1 MKERNTDKTATESAA
16 IRYRSEESAFSDA
29 DVETTVSVTEAV
41 LDPDN
46 TDPIVLEDED
56 GNEYVYDQIATITL
70 DGSDDTY
77 AILEELDEDG
87 NGTNEGVVFLVDE
100 RKDRI
105 DPVRDRNIADK
116 VFEKYFSLIEEDE

>member
-16 IRYRSEESAFSDA
+16 RRYRSEESAFSDA
-29 DVETTVSVTEAV
+29 DAETTVSVTEAV

-87 NGTNEGVVFLVDE
+87 NGTNEGVVFRVDE

-116 VFEKYFSLIEEDE
+116 VFEKYFSLIEENE

>member
-1 MKERNTDKTATESAA
+1 MKERNTDKTATEIAA
-16 IRYRSEESAFSDA
+16 RRYRSEESAFSDA
-29 DVETTVSVTEAV
+29 DAETTVSVTEAV

-87 NGTNEGVVFLVDE
+87 NGTNEGVVFRVDE